1 MAKEDAHFLLSSMS
15 VVYVLTTTIFEDGE
29 NATMEQ
35 IRKMNKLGRWINGKM
50 TIIYLRIEESPG
62 VQDSDKPKSNNVA
75 GLSVV
80 NMDGDVARWSKQDG
94 VGNNK
99 QVEAEVKERGPLAE
113 SHVENKL
120 YINKKEQYIVARNN
134 LPYIHTYIHKKP
146 IETVIIMLN
155 DTTNN
160 EDEGTTRRR
169 NTTSTGGASEDENG
183 NEGYTEDGTVDLR
196 GNPVLRSKRGGWKA
210 CSFIVVYEVF
220 ERMAYYG
227 ISSNLIIYLTT
238 KLRMGTVTSSN
249 NVTNWVGTIW
259 MTPILG
265 AYFADAVLGRYW
277 TFIIS
282 AAIYL
287 TGMCLLTLA
296 VSLPALKPPSC
307 DSGTDC
313 KKASTYANSP
323 IFFSGASN
331 TRFCTAL
338 IFFGSLFANTVL
350 VYIQD
355 NVGWSLGYGLPTLG
369 LLISILI
376 FLAGTP
382 FYRHKVPTGSPFTK
396 MAGVILAALHKWK
409 VPVPS
414 DPKLL
419 HELDLS
425 EYAKKG
431 KYRID
436 STPTLRFLN
445 KACVRTEATSAPWM
459 LCTVTEVEETK
470 QILRM
475 IPILIATFVPSTM
488 IAQISTLF
496 VKQGTTLERHIGS
509 FEIPPAILN
518 LLNFIFFLVM
528 TKFYVYKAEVSDS
541 MIILEEEL
549 KLKSAA
555 TDIGVDRGECKRDR
569 GERER
574 KRERGEI
581 EGEMRLERGEERVG
595 RREGESKGEN
605 GDREEIEGRGE
616 KGEGDR
622 ERGEGER
629 DREEGDGG
637 REERAEERE
646 REREWR
652 EREQTLSPSF
662 SSRLAL
668 VLLSAIDPGRC
679 LSLFA
684 RALLALSSL
693 ISSIDRLEAL
703 FLMLIACA
711 VRFVSARSSLS
722 IFSLFGTEFMT
733 LPSLI
738 AFSPRSVNVHFLF
751 LSLSLFPSF
760 SRCCSGSLSFS
771 RCPLSVAFRDSL
783 GDPLIPTHTN
793 RVKTLPAVFT
803 EY

>member
-1 MAKEDAHFLLSSMS
+1 M
-15 VVYVLTTTIFEDGE
+15 
-29 NATMEQ
+29 
-35 IRKMNKLGRWINGKM
+35 
-50 TIIYLRIEESPG
+50 
-62 VQDSDKPKSNNVA
+62 
-75 GLSVV
+75 
-80 NMDGDVARWSKQDG
+80 
-94 VGNNK
+94 
-99 QVEAEVKERGPLAE
+99 
-113 SHVENKL
+113 
-120 YINKKEQYIVARNN
+120 
-134 LPYIHTYIHKKP
+134 
-146 IETVIIMLN
+146 MLN

-169 NTTSTGGASEDENG
+169 NTTSSGGAVEDEKG
-183 NEGYTEDGTVDLR
+183 NERYTEDGTVDLR

-277 TFIIS
+277 TFIIA

-287 TGMCLLTLA
+287 TGMCLLVLA

-313 KKASTYANSP
+313 KKASTLQLAV
-323 IFFSGASN
+323 FFGALYTLAIGTGGTKPNISTIGADQFDDFDPKEKN
-331 TRFCTAL
+331 QKLSFFNWWMFS
-338 IFFGSLFANTVL
+338 IFFGTLFANTVL

-419 HELDLS
+419 HELDVS

-459 LCTVTEVEETK
+459 LSTVTEVEETK

-509 FEIPPAILN
+509 FEIPPASLAGFVTLSMLISVVLYDRYFVTIMARWTKNPRGISLLQRMGTGMVIHIVIMVVASLTDRYRLSVAKDHGVVESGKQIPLSIFVILPQFVLMGIADAFLEVAKIEFFYDQAPESMKSLGTSYSMTSLGVGSFFSSFLLSTTSRLTKRNGHKGWIRNNLNASHLDYYYAFFAVLN
-518 LLNFIFFLVM
+518 LLNFIFFLLM

-555 TDIGVDRGECKRDR
+555 TDHEVVAKQE
-569 GERER
+569 
-574 KRERGEI
+574 
-581 EGEMRLERGEERVG
+581 
-595 RREGESKGEN
+595 
-605 GDREEIEGRGE
+605 
-616 KGEGDR
+616 
-622 ERGEGER
+622 
-629 DREEGDGG
+629 
-637 REERAEERE
+637 AA
-646 REREWR
+646 
-652 EREQTLSPSF
+652 
-662 SSRLAL
+662 SRFNL
-668 VLLSAIDPGRC
+668 
-679 LSLFA
+679 
-684 RALLALSSL
+684 
-693 ISSIDRLEAL
+693 
-703 FLMLIACA
+703 
-711 VRFVSARSSLS
+711 
-722 IFSLFGTEFMT
+722 T
-733 LPSLI
+733 
-738 AFSPRSVNVHFLF
+738 
-751 LSLSLFPSF
+751 
-760 SRCCSGSLSFS
+760 
-771 RCPLSVAFRDSL
+771 
-783 GDPLIPTHTN
+783 
-793 RVKTLPAVFT
+793 
-803 EY
+803 